1 MWEVFTEVF
10 ENIKIDKE
18 FGGSNREEI
27 KNSYKNV
34 VGHNCI
40 VKVKPSIFL
49 SVNMNMMNSLNW

>member
-27 KNSYKNV
+27 KNSYKNE

-40 VKVKPSIFL
+40 VNVKPSIFFTCQYEHDE
-49 SVNMNMMNSLNW
+49 